1 MIHFP
6 FPLPLILD
14 GATGTN
20 LIAAG
25 MPSGVCVEQWILE
38 HPEVIIDL
46 QAQFVQ
52 AGVNALYAPT
62 FGANRH
68 KLAGY
73 ELESRVE
80 EMNLRLVELT
90 KQVAKPAG
98 VLVGGDV
105 SPAGVMIE
113 PYGEAT
119 FEELYQIYEE
129 QIQALK
135 KAGVDFIALETQ
147 MSLADMRAGVLA
159 SKKAGLPVFVTMTAE
174 ENGRSI
180 MGTRPLSA
188 LLTLQAMGADA
199 IGLNCSTGPD
209 QMEQFLKELLPHACV
224 PLIAKP
230 NAGKPEAE
238 NSCHYD
244 LTPEQFAED
253 MERMFQSGIGILGG
267 CCGTTPE
274 HIKALHDRIQRKTF
288 CMPSHEPDHYAAA
301 IESEVFFLSDDIE
314 LSKPI
319 TCTYDLSDDLIDLED
334 EQVNV
339 ALVEINSQEDADILI
354 ENASMTRLPID
365 ILVHDLSILEYT
377 LRNFQGRLLVDTDC
391 GFPKEQ
397 LKPIT
402 DKYGAILY

>member
-1 MIHFP
+1 MSFP
-6 FPLPLILD
+6 FSLPLILD

-25 MPSGVCVEQWILE
+25 MPSGVCVEQWILD
-38 HPEVIIDL
+38 HPEVITDL
-46 QAQFVQ
+46 QTQFVQ

-73 ELESRVE
+73 GLEDRVE

-90 KQVAKPAG
+90 KRVAGPAG

-105 SPAGVMIE
+105 SPAGVMIQ

-135 KAGVDFIALETQ
+135 KAGVDFIILETQ

-159 SKKAGLPVFVTMTAE
+159 AKKAGLPVFVTMTAE

-180 MGTRPLSA
+180 MGTKPLSV
-188 LLTLQAMGADA
+188 LLTLQAMGASA

-209 QMEQFLKELLPHACV
+209 QMEALLKDLLPHASV

-230 NAGKPEAE
+230 NAGKPKAE

-253 MERMFQSGIGILGG
+253 MARMFQFGVGILGG
-267 CCGTTPE
+267 CCGTTPQ
-274 HIKALHDRIQRKTF
+274 HIKALHDRIQGQSF
-288 CMPSHEPDHYAAA
+288 HIPSQEPDHFAAA
-301 IESEVFFLSDDIE
+301 IESEAFFLSDDIA

-319 TCTYDLSDDLIDLED
+319 PCTYDLSDDLIDLED
-334 EQVNV
+334 EQINV

-354 ENASMTRLPID
+354 ENAGMTRLPID
-365 ILVHDLSILEYT
+365 ILVHDLSVLEYT
-377 LRNFQGRLLVDTDC
+377 LRNFQGRLLVDTNC
-391 GFPKEQ
+391 GIPKEQ
-397 LKPIT
+397 LKAIADT
-402 DKYGAILY
+402 YGAILY